1 MESFRAIEPNAAAL
15 GQAAPQQGASGQRV
29 QPVEMLDGGPPAGSL
44 ALESAPHPPQEGVQE
59 HVQTAA
65 LETPNRP
72 RDAVVISESVSEN
85 AVGRSGEVLF
95 TGTYAARLNFEPLPQ
110 DAPGGPSVRARVAA
124 PQTPSK
130 PRGDVVSSAIL
141 VYCQG
146 DFMKEG
152 FKKAVCVQN
161 SVKRTTLHSAIA
173 KLNGDHQMREVKKAA
188 VAARDPKSDDHAE
201 LLLELSPFKEFWP
214 EVLSNPGAAKL
225 HPKSRA
231 NGAQNYLGSGVKQSD
246 YIRVFDEMVGSQTRN
261 LQP

>member
-29 QPVEMLDGGPPAGSL
+29 QPVEMLDGGPPAASL
-44 ALESAPHPPQEGVQE
+44 ALESGPHPPQEGVQE

-85 AVGRSGEVLF
+85 VVGRSGEVLSS
-95 TGTYAARLNFEPLPQ
+95 GTYADLEPLPE

-130 PRGDVVSSAIL
+130 PRGDVISSAVL
-141 VYCQG
+141 VYCQE
-146 DFMKEG
+146 DFLKPG
-152 FKKAVCVQN
+152 FRKAVCVQN

-201 LLLELSPFKEFWP
+201 LL
-214 EVLSNPGAAKL
+214 
-225 HPKSRA
+225 
-231 NGAQNYLGSGVKQSD
+231 
-246 YIRVFDEMVGSQTRN
+246 
-261 LQP
+261 